1 MGIEKVTY
9 DSEEVLVNVQ
19 AQNAAPYAAG
29 TYKKGQ
35 LLGRVDATGVY
46 GAYNA
51 AADPEEP
58 DEAGLQVI
66 RAVCPDD
73 FTAGA
78 GQKHHVLRG
87 EFRRAGVAAVMA
99 SLAASV
105 TLTDALAGMC
115 FDAGI
120 ILN

>member
-9 DSEEVLVNVQ
+9 DSEGIIVN
-19 AQNAAPYAAG
+19 AEALNAAPYAAG

-35 LLGRVDATGVY
+35 LLGRVDSTGVF
-46 GAYNA
+46 GAYTSGNTT
-51 AADPEEP
+51 
-58 DEAGLQVI
+58 GLAVI

-73 FTAGA
+73 FTATTA
-78 GQKHHVLRG
+78 GQKHPVLRG
-87 EFRRAGVAAVMA
+87 EFSRAGVDKVMGPG
-99 SLAASV
+99 V
-105 TLTDALAGMC
+105 LTDALVGMC

>member
-1 MGIEKVTY
+1 MKIIKQAY
-9 DSEEVLVNVQ
+9 DTENVIVGAQ
-19 AQNAAPYAAG
+19 ALNAVPYAAG

-35 LLGRVDATGVY
+35 LLGRIDATGVF

-51 AADPEEP
+51 SAET
-58 DEAGLQVI
+58 GLEVI

-73 FTAGA
+73 FTATA

-87 EFRRAGVAAVMA
+87 EFSRDGVKAVMA
-99 SLAASV
+99 SLAAPV
-105 TLTDALAGMC
+105 TLTDALVGMC

>member
-1 MGIEKVTY
+1 MAIEKIDY
-9 DSEEVLVNVQ
+9 DSEDTNFIVKAL
-19 AQNAAPYAAG
+19 NAAPYAAG

-35 LLGRVDATGVY
+35 LLGRVDSTGVF
-46 GAYNA
+46 GAYDSSKNTGV
-51 AADPEEP
+51 E
-58 DEAGLQVI
+58 VV

-73 FTAGA
+73 FTAAA

-87 EFRRAGVAAVMA
+87 EFSRKGVTEVMA
-99 SLAASV
+99 SLDSPV
-105 TLTDALAGMC
+105 TVDDALIGMC

>member
-9 DSEEVLVNVQ
+9 DSEGIIVN
-19 AQNAAPYAAG
+19 AEALNAAPYAAG

-35 LLGRVDATGVY
+35 LLGRVDSSGVF
-46 GAYNA
+46 GAYSA
-51 AADPEEP
+51 AAEN
-58 DEAGLQVI
+58 GLEVI

-73 FTAGA
+73 FTATTA
-78 GQKHHVLRG
+78 GQKHPVLRG
-87 EFRRAGVAAVMA
+87 EFSRAGVAAVMG
-99 SLAASV
+99 S
-105 TLTDALAGMC
+105 LTDALVGMC